1 MGSTQSRRQ
10 RVRITGYSHHE
21 RATVAAQLVVVLYYP
36 SKTIGD
42 VPESLDS
49 ARGAKARRDVSGEQ
63 LEPLLV

>member
-21 RATVAAQLVVVLYYP
+21 RVTVTTQLVVVLYYP
-36 SKTIGD
+36 SKTMGD
-42 VPESLDS
+42 VRESLDS